1 MPAQTIWPNDNLLEI
16 DFPMESVLL
25 LLLFVAR
32 LIVKFCGFFLHGSAP
47 EKDRNYAVCNYVAVW
62 KRYQWEKKQHPHVVS
77 RYCVYFRRL
86 CVDVNHILVRRNF

>member
-32 LIVKFCGFFLHGSAP
+32 LIVKFCVFFCMAAHRR
-47 EKDRNYAVCNYVAVW
+47 KTVIMQYV
-62 KRYQWEKKQHPHVVS
+62 
-77 RYCVYFRRL
+77 
-86 CVDVNHILVRRNF
+86 IT